1 MGGAAELLLGE
12 GTKGKILEELTSG
25 PRTAG
30 ELSSR
35 LGIQESAIRTHLESL
50 VKRGIVVP
58 SFHRE
63 GIGRPRKRFQLTR
76 EGEELFPRHY
86 ELLLNSLI
94 DAVLE
99 QSGEGYLT
107 LLFQRAADQLADR
120 LTEELPALSQT
131 TDLRE
136 RLRLTAVVLDRLGH
150 RAEVVE
156 RNGVP
161 QLIRHNCIFRATAV
175 SHAHLIC
182 EVFDRRLL
190 ERLIGPMD
198 LEMGTAISH
207 GGVACQHLIHLNAV

>member
-136 RLRLTAVVLDRLGH
+136 RLRLTAVVLDRLGQ

-161 QLIRHNCIFRATAV
+161 QLIRHNCIF
-175 SHAHLIC
+175 
-182 EVFDRRLL
+182 
-190 ERLIGPMD
+190 
-198 LEMGTAISH
+198 
-207 GGVACQHLIHLNAV
+207 